1 MISVGDS
8 QEKDPGPSF
17 LHRISFRIEG
27 YTQNFLH
34 SASVGSRQGTMQCFW
49 QKALA
54 LCTLDDEVVK
64 GRNGLQDTDIPFD
77 LARRKCSVVWY
88 IDDGGGKNFLVTLMS
103 FIWQWESEDRPVF
116 GNLRN
121 ANFGTSWI
129 VLFVYLNHI
138 NEILIAETLILV
150 T

>member
-64 GRNGLQDTDIPFD
+64 GSVCKIRTSPSIWPEENAPLYDISTMGEE
-77 LARRKCSVVWY
+77 K
-88 IDDGGGKNFLVTLMS
+88 I
-103 FIWQWESEDRPVF
+103 
-116 GNLRN
+116 
-121 ANFGTSWI
+121 SW
-129 VLFVYLNHI
+129 
-138 NEILIAETLILV
+138 
-150 T
+150 

>member
-8 QEKDPGPSF
+8 QEKDPGSSF
-17 LHRISFRIEG
+17 LRRISFCIEG
-27 YTQNFLH
+27 YTQHFLH

-64 GRNGLQDTDIPFD
+64 GSVCKIRASPSISPEENAPLYDILTNGE
-77 LARRKCSVVWY
+77 
-88 IDDGGGKNFLVTLMS
+88 GKNFLIILMS
-103 FIWQWESEDRPVF
+103 FIWQWESEGRPVF
-116 GNLRN
+116 GNLWN
-121 ANFGTSWI
+121 ADFGTGWI
-129 VLFVYLNHI
+129 VLFAYLNHI
-138 NEILIAETLILV
+138 NEILIVETLILV